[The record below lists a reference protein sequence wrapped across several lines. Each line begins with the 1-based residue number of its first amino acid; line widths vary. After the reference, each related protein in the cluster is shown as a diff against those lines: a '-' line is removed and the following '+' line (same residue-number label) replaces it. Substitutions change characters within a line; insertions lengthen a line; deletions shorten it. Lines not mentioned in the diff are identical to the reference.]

1 MTMLAVILILL
12 AVADVATTQAFLR
25 AGLREANPLMRTGYE
40 RFGFWPTSAVKL
52 VFTAGV
58 AYLMRDHPSLLRAAC
73 VIQGAAVVW
82 NMYLIWRADRA

>member
-1 MTMLAVILILL
+1 MTMLAVILMLL
-12 AVADVATTQAFLR
+12 AVADVATTWAFLR
-25 AGLREANPLMRTGYE
+25 AGLREANPLMRAGFE